1 MIDESEVLLRGE
13 WKRPLEEEEEEEE
26 EEEREREETAH
37 ACAYC
42 GKHNVR

>member
-26 EEEREREETAH
+26 EKEETTH